1 MSRLVAAVHRDQ
13 QLALVMGVC
22 DGILLALTLL
32 AGRLLDGAGADL
44 GLAIRVAVAALAS
57 GGFVFFVARYAELR
71 EELVRS
77 GMQLNLPTDRLLAR
91 TRLGRAA
98 LRSAVGQA
106 LIAGVSSFVGALL
119 PMTLGSLLPGPTWL
133 AVAVPVAL
141 LGILGA
147 ILARVT
153 RGVPATWAVGLV
165 VGGIVISGIGAT
177 LRLV

>member
-1 MSRLVAAVHRDQ
+1 MNRLVEVLRRDQ

-32 AGRLLDGAGADL
+32 AGRLLDGGGADL
-44 GLAIRVAVAALAS
+44 GLAIRVAVASLAS

-77 GMQLNLPTDRLLAR
+77 GMQLNLPADRLLAR
-91 TRLGRAA
+91 TRLGRAV
-98 LRSAVGQA
+98 LRRAFAQA
-106 LIAGVSSFVGALL
+106 AIAGGSSFVGALL
-119 PMTLGSLLPGPTWL
+119 PMTVACLLPGPTWL
-133 AVAVPVAL
+133 ALAVPVAL

-147 ILARVT
+147 VLARVT

-165 VGGIVISGIGAT
+165 AGGIVISGIGAT